1 MSEENNPV
9 NWFEIPVND
18 LERATKFY
26 ETVFGIQLDLNQ
38 MGPLKMAWFPMFPG
52 APGAAGTLAQGEG
65 YSPSHAGTT
74 VYFSVED
81 INATLAVINDN
92 GGKTLTPKNSIGD
105 YGFIARFEDCEG
117 NRVALHARD

>member
-18 LERATKFY
+18 LQRAIKFY
-26 ETVFGIQLDLNQ
+26 ETVFGIELSLNQ

-52 APGAAGTLAQGEG
+52 GGGAAGSLAQAEG
-65 YSPSHAGTT
+65 YTPSHSGTL
-74 VYFSVED
+74 VYFSVDD
-81 INATLAVINDN
+81 INATLELIDEN
-92 GGKTLTPKNSIGD
+92 GGQTLVPKNSIGE

-117 NRVALHARD
+117 NRVGLHARD

>member
-1 MSEENNPV
+1 MDRV
-9 NWFEIPVND
+9 NRNA
-18 LERATKFY
+18 LLG
-26 ETVFGIQLDLNQ
+26 FGIQLDLNQ